1 MRRFI
6 NWKVSV
12 ALLFVISGSVKGESP
27 VEHRKISFEEAL
39 QLTLQN
45 NYLIKQSSHH
55 LQEMEQDM
63 KAAKGLRLPKVSL
76 NAGYNLMEDKIH
88 FDLTPVRDAILPL
101 YQTLGSYGVFS
112 GVPNPDPAT
121 SGIMP
126 ILPDNISTAVV
137 RKKMLEGMTT
147 VKSANWDLTIQE
159 RQFAD
164 LNAGFL
170 WPIFTGGKINA
181 ANKAAQIKYE
191 TVAIENLQKSYELT
205 NELIERYFGMVLAE
219 QSVKVREE
227 VKNTM
232 EHHFQDAEKL
242 QKQGQ
247 IANVEVLNAK
257 LYLADSEREWQ
268 KSIRQNSIVNE
279 ALLNTLADKEIY
291 TIQPVTS
298 LFYLD
303 SLENVEYYYALALQK
318 SPLLAQVNKKKEL
331 AEEGYKAEKSGHL
344 PSVAITGMYDIA
356 NKDLSPYLPG
366 YMVGVGM
373 KWNLFEGNSQNNKI
387 KALSFQKMQVED
399 YFQKASSDLHTA
411 INKHYQELSMYRE
424 QLQMLDAAMDLARE
438 YYRVRNKAFSEG
450 MATSTQVADAS
461 LMLAKARIDRLQ
473 AMYGYD
479 VSLSKLLY
487 YAGITDQYISYMRRA
502 NAKMGDIE
510 QATVTSKM

>member
-6 NWKVSV
+6 NWKVSLV
-12 ALLFVISGSVKGESP
+12 VLCLQAGLVKGASP
-27 VEHRKISFEEAL
+27 VEQRKITFEEAL

-45 NYLIKQSSHH
+45 NYMMKQSGHH
-55 LQEMEQDM
+55 LQQMEQEM

-88 FDLTPVRDAILPL
+88 FDLTPVRDAITPL
-101 YQTLGSYGVFS
+101 YQTLGTYGVFS

-121 SGIMP
+121 SGVMP
-126 ILPDNISTAVV
+126 VLPDNISTAVV
-137 RKKMLEGMTT
+137 RKKMLEGMNT
-147 VKSANWDLTIQE
+147 VKSAEWDLTIQE
-159 RQFAD
+159 RQFAT

-181 ANKAAQIKYE
+181 ANKAAQIKYDA
-191 TVAIENLQKSYELT
+191 VSIENLQKSYELT

-219 QSVKVREE
+219 QAIKVREE
-227 VKNTM
+227 VKSTM

-247 IANVEVLNAK
+247 IANVELLNAK

-268 KSIRQNSIVNE
+268 KSVRQNSILNE
-279 ALLNTLADKEIY
+279 ALLNTLAEKEVV
-291 TIQPVTS
+291 TLLPVTS

-303 SLENVEYYYALALQK
+303 SLEKVEYYYALALQK

-366 YMVGVGM
+366 YVVGVGM
-373 KWNLFEGNSQNNKI
+373 KWNLFEGNSQNNKV
-387 KALSFQKMQVED
+387 KALSYQKMQVED
-399 YFQKASSDLHTA
+399 YYQKASSDIHAA
-411 INKHYQELSMYRE
+411 INKHYQELNMYRE

-438 YYRVRNKAFSEG
+438 YFRVRNKAFSEG

-461 LMLAKARIDRLQ
+461 LLLAKARIDRLQ

-487 YAGITDQYISYMRRA
+487 YAGITDQFTEYMRRVD
-502 NAKMGDIE
+502 AKTEKFD
-510 QATVTSKM
+510 